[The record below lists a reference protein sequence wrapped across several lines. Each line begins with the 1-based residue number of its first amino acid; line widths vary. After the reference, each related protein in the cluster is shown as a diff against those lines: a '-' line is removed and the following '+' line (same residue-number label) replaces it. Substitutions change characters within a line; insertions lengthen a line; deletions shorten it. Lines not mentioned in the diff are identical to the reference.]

1 MKTLLGIFI
10 FLFFMSEHLL
20 AEGCEEM
27 FAKLSRIPGAIKTIQ
42 GLKELYTSAPN
53 ETSIHTQLRT
63 SATLTALKELNRK
76 LQEHGIEIKPL
87 ELVGLFQ
94 HLPKEGEGVKKE
106 TEPGPKTNSPETI
119 ELPKELI
126 DAWSPENGSSFQ
138 NRNHPDALK
147 FRLPKEF
154 KIIEEQLGELL
165 TGGEIGKS
173 SPIFGPDGV
182 IAVGSHDN
190 HVYFYKYNTKTNRI
204 EEVGK
209 DRKST
214 RLNSSHT

>member
-1 MKTLLGIFI
+1 MVRGIFGSIRI
-10 FLFFMSEHLL
+10 FFLDMKNVVFIGTWSPMAGYCSASFALASSGCDQEKLELL
-20 AEGCEEM
+20 SKKNGKEI
-27 FAKLSRIPGAIKTIQ
+27 SP
-42 GLKELYTSAPN
+42 LK
-53 ETSIHTQLRT
+53 
-63 SATLTALKELNRK
+63 
-76 LQEHGIEIKPL
+76 
-87 ELVGLFQ
+87 LVGLFQ

-165 TGGEIGKS
+165 TVGKIGKS
-173 SPIFGPDGV
+173 SPVFGPDGLIGWCKESCV
-182 IAVGSHDN
+182 NDAEWFS
-190 HVYFYKYNTKTNRI
+190 R
-204 EEVGK
+204 
-209 DRKST
+209 
-214 RLNSSHT
+214 

>member
-27 FAKLSRIPGAIKTIQ
+27 FAKLSQIPGAIETIQ
-42 GLKELYTSAPN
+42 GFKELYTPAPN
-53 ETSIHTQLRT
+53 EASIQTQLRKST
-63 SATLTALKELNRK
+63 TLTALEELNRK

-165 TGGEIGKS
+165 TVGKIGES
-173 SPIFGPDGV
+173 SPVFGPDGLIGWCKESCV
-182 IAVGSHDN
+182 NDAGWFS
-190 HVYFYKYNTKTNRI
+190 R
-204 EEVGK
+204 
-209 DRKST
+209 
-214 RLNSSHT
+214 